1 MIRHKS
7 SELKVTV
14 VSWWFA
20 LTNWWRGPWDLHALA
35 VDHLRQ
41 VQVKEEKRLSHSLL
55 CNFRWPLTVS
65 WWLALQNQIDGEKL
79 LLFVGLALSTLALAL
94 SICLANKKTHIL
106 LEFCLW
112 LNSQVAGSKEVD
124 YGCSQVDGNWGC
136 TGAQIFAPACN
147 WSMWGA
153 FSV

>member
-1 MIRHKS
+1 MAVNSQLR
-7 SELKVTV
+7 
-14 VSWWFA
+14 
-20 LTNWWRGPWDLHALA
+20 LT
-35 VDHLRQ
+35 
-41 VQVKEEKRLSHSLL
+41 
-55 CNFRWPLTVS
+55 
-65 WWLALQNQIDGEKL
+65 LQNQIDGEKL

-136 TGAQIFAPACN
+136 TGAQIFAPACKLIYVRRIFRVKFN
-147 WSMWGA
+147 LGA
-153 FSV
+153 FPSRTHCYAG